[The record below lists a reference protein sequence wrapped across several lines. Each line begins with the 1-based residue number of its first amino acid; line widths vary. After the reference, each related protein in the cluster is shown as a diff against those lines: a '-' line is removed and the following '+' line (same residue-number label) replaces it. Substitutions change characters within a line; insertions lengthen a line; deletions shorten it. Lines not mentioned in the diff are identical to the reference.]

1 MQHVKRTPEKHQ
13 WSIHAG
19 IFLFPCQSWEHST
32 NVWSCRRKGTIH
44 LNFRRIDNRSREN
57 KGYAFSW
64 PPWIEGYKCNTAL
77 APLGKMR
84 ECLFWQPVILL
95 LCYLQR
101 AMEMFEFP
109 AVICLLSRSV
119 EAPHKA
125 DSKFSGILQLL
136 SVEKEENSRHL
147 FVRISRDKNVQLIHQ
162 GFHFIFAV
170 LATQVLYPC
179 LVFVYVVAV
188 SFL

>member
-1 MQHVKRTPEKHQ
+1 
-13 WSIHAG
+13 
-19 IFLFPCQSWEHST
+19 
-32 NVWSCRRKGTIH
+32 
-44 LNFRRIDNRSREN
+44 
-57 KGYAFSW
+57 
-64 PPWIEGYKCNTAL
+64 
-77 APLGKMR
+77 
-84 ECLFWQPVILL
+84 
-95 LCYLQR
+95 
-101 AMEMFEFP
+101 MEMFEFQ
-109 AVICLLSRSV
+109 LLYVFWVDSV

-162 GFHFIFAV
+162 GFSFCFCCSSH
-170 LATQVLYPC
+170 TVLYPC